1 VSGDLTRGDEF
12 RTADLPVPEF
22 GASSKNADPDQLR
35 MAYRERAQ
43 LIAVLAAAYPA
54 VLSTD
59 AAEPDRPD
67 VVYIRTLRGQMSW
80 HLAAADATEFFP
92 HVPRVAPD
100 HPSARWDGHTTPDKY
115 ARLQRLVSDINSEVS
130 SAVAPARAVRT

>member
-35 MAYRERAQ
+35 TAHRERAQ

-59 AAEPDRPD
+59 ATEPDRPD
-67 VVYIRTLRGQMSW
+67 VVYIRSPRPDVMASRSRRRRPSSS
-80 HLAAADATEFFP
+80 P